1 MLYQLIIKRSD
12 LMKTVKVI
20 EPKVKAFEFSAQTK
34 QVFFTFEVSDAQMD
48 HIRGRLQKA
57 EIGCRVSKWN

>member
-20 EPKVKAFEFSAQTK
+20 EPKVKAFEFSAQNT
-34 QVFFTFEVSDAQMD
+34 QVLFTFEASDTQME
-48 HIRGRLQKA
+48 HIRGRLGSQ
-57 EIGCRVSKWN
+57 EIKHRLSKW